1 MTITSLASTE
11 KPADV
16 FAALVDWLRTTVS
29 AEEHFTLW
37 YSAEASDFVRFN
49 HAKVRQAGHVQQAE
63 ATLKLIQGERHA
75 SFKVTLSGNPAA
87 DRSTLQDAL
96 ASLRKL
102 VAALPADPYLLMDTS
117 PWRSENIQSGNLASA
132 GEIAEQVSTLAG
144 AQDLVG
150 FYAGGPVYRGFAS
163 SWGSLGW
170 HEASSC
176 TFDWSLFEPQGNAV
190 KSMYAGTSWDREQVA
205 AQMDSAQRQLA
216 HFNKPIRQL
225 SPGEYRAYLAPAALN
240 EVVGLLNWGSF
251 SARQLATKRSALQKL
266 HSEHMLL
273 SPLVS
278 WTEQAS
284 GSLAP
289 AFTPAGFQRQDQP
302 LVEAGR
308 MVGQLVSPRSAREY
322 GLTQNG
328 ASNGESSQSL
338 VMKAGD
344 LADDAILKT
353 LDTGLYIGNLW
364 YLNYS
369 DITVARLTGMTRFAC
384 FWVENG
390 EIVAPVSTMRFDDS
404 VFNFLGSSLE
414 AVTQR
419 RDLCVSDSTYGQRH
433 TDSTLLPG
441 VLTSRFTLTL

>member
-1 MTITSLASTE
+1 MTTTPCASTE
-11 KPADV
+11 KPVDV
-16 FAALVDWLRTTVS
+16 FTALVDWLRTAVS
-29 AEEHFTLW
+29 TEEHFTLW
-37 YSAEASDFVRFN
+37 YSAEASDFIRFN
-49 HAKVRQAGHVQQAE
+49 QAKVRQAGHVQQAE

-75 SFKVTLSGNPAA
+75 NFKVALSGDPVA
-87 DRSTLQDAL
+87 DRSSLQDAL
-96 ASLRKL
+96 TSLRKI
-102 VAALPADPYLLMDTS
+102 VATLPADPYLLMDTS
-117 PWRSENIQSGNLASA
+117 PWRSENIQPGDLASA
-132 GEIAEQVSTLAG
+132 GEISEQVTTLAKG
-144 AQDLVG
+144 QDLVG

-163 SWGSLGW
+163 SWGSFGW

-190 KSMYAGTSWDREQVA
+190 KSMYASTYWDSSKVA
-205 AQMDSAQRQLA
+205 MQMDSAQRQLA
-216 HFNKPIRQL
+216 HFGKPTRQL

-266 HSEHMLL
+266 HSGQMSL

-278 WTEQAS
+278 WREQAS
-284 GSLAP
+284 GSLSP
-289 AFTPAGFQRQDQP
+289 AFTPAGFQRQDKQ
-302 LVEAGR
+302 LVEAGK

-328 ASNGESSQSL
+328 ASNGENSQSL
-338 VMKAGD
+338 VMEAGT
-344 LADDAILKT
+344 LATEDILKT
-353 LDTGLYIGNLW
+353 LGTGLYIGNLW

-369 DITVARLTGMTRFAC
+369 DMTVARLTGMTRFAC

-404 VFNFLGSSLE
+404 IFNFLGSSLE
-414 AVTQR
+414 AVTQN